1 MYTQLIEAEAVI
13 TGSQASTIQA
23 WKGLEVMT
31 LRNRTVLL
39 LTEIS
44 NWLGASCTVRSK
56 YRKDKCLKEYVVVQP
71 SWLKFFFF
79 NLTHFHTLPYPKR
92 KGKKFLEFKIHL
104 KYYLNATNSYIR
116 RV

>member
-1 MYTQLIEAEAVI
+1 
-13 TGSQASTIQA
+13 
-23 WKGLEVMT
+23 MT

-44 NWLGASCTVRSK
+44 NWLGASRTVGSK

-71 SWLKFFFF
+71 SGLKFNFFYL
-79 NLTHFHTLPYPKR
+79 NHFHALPYPKTN
-92 KGKKFLEFKIHL
+92 GKKFLELKIRL
-104 KYYLNATNSYIR
+104 KYYLNAKNSYIR